1 MPFWRRRPRLHV
13 IHEAEAYDRSY
24 GGISNDV
31 TIVKLPPR
39 RPRDREVLASGELL
53 RKAFL
58 DRLEA
63 REDPAGEG

>member
-1 MPFWRRRPRLHV
+1 MPFWSRKSRLRE

-24 GGISNDV
+24 GNLSNDV
-31 TIVKLPPR
+31 RIVKLPPR
-39 RPRDREVLASGELL
+39 RPRDPEVLASGELL

-63 REDPAGEG
+63 REEHAGEH